1 MEQCKDA
8 PLFTRGA
15 MLNAYGT
22 CLQHRDY
29 SVFVLNSLSLSTPA
43 ILKAEPTNV
52 EISPYLYPSFAGLP
66 PAYMQV
72 CGLDPCRD
80 EGLAYAEKLKANGVP
95 TKLDVYVSVLGVV
108 LPST

>member
-1 MEQCKDA
+1 M
-8 PLFTRGA
+8 
-15 MLNAYGT
+15 
-22 CLQHRDY
+22 
-29 SVFVLNSLSLSTPA
+29 LNSLCTPA

-95 TKLDVYVSVLGVV
+95 TKLDVYVSVLSIV